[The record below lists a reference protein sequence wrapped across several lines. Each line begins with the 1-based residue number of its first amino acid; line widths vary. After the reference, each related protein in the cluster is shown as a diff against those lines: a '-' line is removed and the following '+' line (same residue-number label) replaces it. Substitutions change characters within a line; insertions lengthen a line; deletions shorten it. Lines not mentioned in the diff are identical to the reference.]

1 MDSTRQSKKVN
12 PDPVLGELQRAN
24 PPASAEERKPRR
36 ESLIEAAMDVAAT
49 NASRRAEVRDV
60 AIDIDA
66 ALLRRPEMKATP
78 ERQPEAPSEG
88 EPATR
93 LPPPAPRV
101 ETRKKEA
108 RGPGLK
114 IESQRNASIA
124 DVAEHCDRLRAHLST
139 RYPGAAMKVILFVGI
154 SSGSGAS
161 TAAANFAASLAQDED
176 SKVLLMDANYRSA
189 KKQESDAPLG
199 ESAGRL
205 DLAHLLDDPTP
216 VCPVP
221 GPSNLYILPRGKP
234 TSMPLSLFQSDAFD
248 ELLRKLREEFKYV
261 VIDGPA
267 LQGFPESVVLSRKAD
282 GVILVLESEK
292 TRKRTAQ
299 SAKEQIEGAGGK
311 LLGVVLNKR
320 KYYIPNW
327 LYQYL

>member
-1 MDSTRQSKKVN
+1 
-12 PDPVLGELQRAN
+12 
-24 PPASAEERKPRR
+24 
-36 ESLIEAAMDVAAT
+36 
-49 NASRRAEVRDV
+49 
-60 AIDIDA
+60 
-66 ALLRRPEMKATP
+66 
-78 ERQPEAPSEG
+78 
-88 EPATR
+88 
-93 LPPPAPRV
+93 
-101 ETRKKEA
+101 
-108 RGPGLK
+108 
-114 IESQRNASIA
+114 
-124 DVAEHCDRLRAHLST
+124 
-139 RYPGAAMKVILFVGI
+139 MKVILFVGI

-161 TAAANFAASLAQDED
+161 TAAANFAASLAQDVD

-189 KKQESDAPLG
+189 KKQESDAPVG

-248 ELLRKLREEFKYV
+248 DLLRKLREEFKYV

-267 LQGFPESVVLSRKAD
+267 LQGFPESVVLSRKVD

-292 TRKRTAQ
+292 TRTRTAQ
-299 SAKEQIEGAGGK
+299 AAKEQIEGAGGK

-320 KYYIPNW
+320 KYYIPHW